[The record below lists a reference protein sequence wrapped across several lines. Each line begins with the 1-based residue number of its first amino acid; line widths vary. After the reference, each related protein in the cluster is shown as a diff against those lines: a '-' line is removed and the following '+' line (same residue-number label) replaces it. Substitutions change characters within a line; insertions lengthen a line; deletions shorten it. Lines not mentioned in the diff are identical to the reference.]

1 MDRFL
6 AMKVFSRVVEAG
18 SFSRAADALRLPPA
32 SVSRTVQA
40 LEAHLGARLINRTTR
55 SISITED
62 GEAYYERCVRVL
74 GEVDDM
80 ESALSQS
87 KTTPKGK
94 VRVSLPALMAKSTLI
109 PALPGFLAS
118 YPDINVE
125 LNLTDR
131 QVDIVEEG
139 LDCVVRVGAV
149 VDETLVAKRIGCYSQ
164 ITCASPEYLEKYGE
178 PTTLDELDHHL
189 AVGYVLNN
197 MRVRNWEFMS
207 GGKTRVIAMRNLVAV
222 NDADSYFACGLAGLG
237 LIQGSSY
244 SLDPYLASGALREV
258 LKAYPSYPR
267 VVSILYAANRHQP
280 RRVRLFI
287 DWLAALYAN
296 LPALQADKPCSESR

>member
-6 AMKVFSRVVEAG
+6 AMKVFARVVEAG

-62 GEAYYERCVRVL
+62 GETYYERCVRVL

-80 ESALSQS
+80 ESALSKS
-87 KTTPKGK
+87 KTTPRGK

-109 PALPGFLAS
+109 PALPEFFAA

-125 LNLTDR
+125 LSLTDR
-131 QVDIVEEG
+131 QVDLVEEG

-164 ITCASPEYLEKYGE
+164 ITCASPGYIEKYGE
-178 PTTLDELDHHL
+178 PKTLDDLEQHI

-197 MRVRNWEFMS
+197 MRVRNWEFVTD
-207 GGKTRVIAMRNLVAV
+207 GETRVIAMRNLVAV
-222 NDADSYFACGLAGLG
+222 NDADSYFASGIAGMG

-244 SLDPYLASGALREV
+244 SLQPYIDSGALREV
-258 LKAYPSYPR
+258 LQAYPSYPR
-267 VVSILYAANRHQP
+267 VLSILYAANRHQP
-280 RRVRLFI
+280 RRVRVFI
-287 DWLAALYAN
+287 DWLAALYGN
-296 LPALQADKPCSESR
+296 LPLLQADKACTGSR